1 MPGFCLSFE
10 SHATESRLCILC
22 FYGERFDL
30 LHLDSER
37 YDVLHAAI
45 RDRGN
50 QQGCS
55 WPCLPARNGKTQ
67 LLLAAAQPAI
77 PFTSMEAEGYQ
88 GFICRC
94 GLIVM
99 VQSCTNILSGRPA
112 FQHLYRNLMVHSLI
126 PRHEHFAF
134 RDTEVLP
141 SSIEG
146 LNMSCTKPH

>member
-10 SHATESRLCILC
+10 SHATESRLCVLC

-67 LLLAAAQPAI
+67 LLLAAAQSAI

-88 GFICRC
+88 GFI
-94 GLIVM
+94 LIVM

-112 FQHLYRNLMVHSLI
+112 FQPLYCDLMVHSLI
-126 PRHEHFAF
+126 PSHEHLVF
-134 RDTEVLP
+134 RDTEVSP

-146 LNMSCTKPH
+146 LTVSCTKPH